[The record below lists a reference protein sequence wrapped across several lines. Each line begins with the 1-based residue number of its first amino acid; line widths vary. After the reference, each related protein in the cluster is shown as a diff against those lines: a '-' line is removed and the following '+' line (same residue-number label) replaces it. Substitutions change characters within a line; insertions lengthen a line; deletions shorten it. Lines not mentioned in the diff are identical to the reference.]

1 MRLYYIVH
9 PAGLLGFCIFTIK
22 YKNYTTTSYNFIIS
36 IFITTTP
43 TAHPYLKSIHKR
55 TNFTPTNLYTHPSLA
70 HITHQP
76 IIEKTIHNPPY
87 PKTYNTQ
94 KTGSKARFF

>member
-43 TAHPYLKSIHKR
+43 TAHPYLKPIHKR
-55 TNFTPTNLYTHPSLA
+55 TNFTPTDLYTHPSLA
-70 HITHQP
+70 HITPQP
-76 IIEKTIHNPPY
+76 IIEKNYT
-87 PKTYNTQ
+87 
-94 KTGSKARFF
+94 